1 MSWLLEKGA
10 HGPPWQDGR
19 VDLLKKL
26 WDDGLSATAIGIKLE
41 LPYADKGRSAVLG
54 KVRRLGLPYRIMKKT
69 AAIVPHK
76 REGSMI
82 EKLGKIRPDGIFVPI
97 WRCSDRL
104 AIVEAETDAILRR
117 AREVPVKRRGFGRSK
132 GRVHETARHQATA

>member
-1 MSWLLEKGA
+1 MGWIVAKGA
-10 HGPPWQDGR
+10 HGPSWQDGR
-19 VDLLKKL
+19 ADLLQKM
-26 WDDGLSATAIGIKLE
+26 WGDGLSASLIAVRLGGVT
-41 LPYADKGRSAVLG
+41 RNAVLG
-54 KVRRLGLPYRIMKKT
+54 KVYRLGLTRCPKI
-69 AAIVPHK
+69 AANDKV